1 MLCAMSSNLA
11 ALEARHTLQT
21 MNRLRGQIQAFA
33 AHAKVLN
40 SSAGNFDSAALLN
53 SATELLEQLGK
64 ARLEFIGAENKID
77 TLART
82 LPSRPPKGVVAMS
95 PRQQWVPE
103 LRAAKKQFADTVHE
117 AEQAIGRLRG
127 TAFEGLN
134 SPTRTATAPDGLL
147 DILLNFTDLLTRWI
161 EYRRRGKR

>member
-1 MLCAMSSNLA
+1 MSSNLA

-33 AHAKVLN
+33 SHAKVLN
-40 SSAGNFDSAALLN
+40 SSSKSFDSAVLLQ

-82 LPSRPPKGVVAMS
+82 LPSRPPKGTVGMS
-95 PRQQWVPE
+95 PAQQWVPE
-103 LRAAKKQFADTVHE
+103 LRAAKKQFAATVRE
-117 AEQAIGRLRG
+117 AEQAIGQLRG

-134 SPTRTATAPDGLL
+134 DPARTATAPDGLL
-147 DILLNFTDLLTRWI
+147 DIILNFADLLTKWI
-161 EYRRRGKR
+161 EYRRRGKK